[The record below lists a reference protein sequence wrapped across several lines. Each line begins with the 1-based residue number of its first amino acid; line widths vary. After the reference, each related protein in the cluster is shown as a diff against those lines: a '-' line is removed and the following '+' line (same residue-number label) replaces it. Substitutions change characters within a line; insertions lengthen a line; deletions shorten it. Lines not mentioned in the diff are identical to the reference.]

1 MLVQY
6 RISSSWWIKKRTVE
20 IRSVN
25 NIVIPAAKTG
35 RDKSNKTA
43 VTKTA
48 QTNKGI
54 IFMRSPGTLILT
66 TVTKK
71 LIAPKIE
78 EIPAKCKLKIA
89 RSTELSEVIA
99 DKGGY
104 KVQPVPTPPPTK
116 LDINNKVKEGGSS
129 QKLKLLSEEKPY
141 QVHQPLKAKINY
153 QNRLSWQALP
163 WKKS

>member
-1 MLVQY
+1 L
-6 RISSSWWIKKRTVE
+6 KL
-20 IRSVN
+20 RSVN

-129 QKLKLLSEEKPY
+129 QKLKLFKRGKAISGAPTIKGKNQLPKP
-141 QVHQPLKAKINY
+141 PIMAGITMKKIIMN
-153 QNRLSWQALP
+153 P
-163 WKKS
+163 WAVTITL